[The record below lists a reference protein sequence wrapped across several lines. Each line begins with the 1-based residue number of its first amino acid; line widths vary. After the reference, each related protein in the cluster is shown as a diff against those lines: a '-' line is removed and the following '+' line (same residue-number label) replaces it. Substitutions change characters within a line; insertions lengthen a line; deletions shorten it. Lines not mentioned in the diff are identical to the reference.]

1 MCPSRQ
7 HSPFLFSGFLRPAF
21 PAGSGYYF
29 SILGLL
35 LRIIPRREEK
45 EKQSITRKTVSI
57 ISATQRQTP
66 TSIPRNRN
74 HQAVRFVLFPIRG
87 QSRYIT
93 FGFTVAAS
101 EDRLL
106 HTYTNTITQHNNPS
120 SPPSRPLKML
130 FTAPLSLILALAP
143 SALLAA
149 PTQHMDSIAALIPR
163 QNLPAGVWEQLRKTD
178 SLCDLSNVKLPI
190 GE

>member
-1 MCPSRQ
+1 
-7 HSPFLFSGFLRPAF
+7 
-21 PAGSGYYF
+21 
-29 SILGLL
+29 
-35 LRIIPRREEK
+35 
-45 EKQSITRKTVSI
+45 
-57 ISATQRQTP
+57 
-66 TSIPRNRN
+66 
-74 HQAVRFVLFPIRG
+74 
-87 QSRYIT
+87 
-93 FGFTVAAS
+93 
-101 EDRLL
+101 
-106 HTYTNTITQHNNPS
+106 
-120 SPPSRPLKML
+120 ML